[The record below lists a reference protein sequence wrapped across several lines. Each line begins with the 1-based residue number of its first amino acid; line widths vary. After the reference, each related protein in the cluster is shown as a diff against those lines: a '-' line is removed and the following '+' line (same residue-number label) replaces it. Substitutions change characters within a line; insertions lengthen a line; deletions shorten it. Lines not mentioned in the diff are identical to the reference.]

1 MAQRLKNINH
11 SYDGDIVYQLNKLSR
26 IVNDEKSSITDIKKS
41 IVEMRS
47 LVNYSGLIFQTSQ
60 EIFNNAFNN
69 LSKNIRGLN
78 TNESEEFSN
87 KWIDFMH
94 QKYKID
100 NPEQKYENATDIKL
114 TDTLSIPQPNY
125 IAYKNELFNL
135 SIGDISLSTTLND
148 IQKLSFDYSPN
159 IIKHHTKKLR
169 HIGPLASLDTDF
181 ARLLNHPLLFK
192 IEHNKIK
199 SHIIYNLLLHLLFS
213 KFE

>member
-1 MAQRLKNINH
+1 MAERLKNINH
-11 SYDGDIVYQLNKLSR
+11 SYDGDIIRQLDKLSR

-47 LVNYSGLIFQTSQ
+47 LVNYSGLIFQSAQ
-60 EIFNNAFNN
+60 EIFNKTFHG
-69 LSKNIRGLN
+69 LSNSIKYLSADCND
-78 TNESEEFSN
+78 EFSN

-100 NPEQKYENATDIKL
+100 NPEQKYENPNDIKL
-114 TDTLSIPQPNY
+114 TDTLTIQQPSFIAHKDNLFSVNLGNHSI
-125 IAYKNELFNL
+125 
-135 SIGDISLSTTLND
+135 STTLDD

-159 IIKHHTKKLR
+159 IIKHQTKKLR
-169 HIGPLASLDTDF
+169 HVGPLNTLDTDF
-181 ARLLNHPLLFK
+181 ARLLNHPSLFK

-199 SHIIYNLLLHLLFS
+199 SHIVYHLLLHLLFS